1 MMSGAAR
8 IGSTVT
14 AAMTNRRVLESV
26 EAHIALLAGGLLALL
41 AFLTWY
47 YPRGVAYP
55 IAVIAAWFAVALL
68 VRGIIAVRQR
78 R

>member
-8 IGSTVT
+8 ISSTVS
-14 AAMTNRRVLESV
+14 AAITNRRVLQAV
-26 EAHIALLAGGLLALL
+26 EAHIALMAGGLLAGL

-55 IAVIAAWFAVALL
+55 IAVVAAWFAVALL
-68 VRGIIAVRQR
+68 VRGAVAAR
-78 R
+78 RGR